1 MKSKLSPIIQVSEL
15 KELHQKN
22 DLIILDVSNGNE
34 AQLNYNQ
41 KHLDGAIF
49 VDLNSQLA
57 DIKEDVSKGGRH
69 PLPTLENFSKLL
81 STLGIT
87 PKTHIILYD
96 NKSGANAAARMWWM
110 LKSVGHEKVQVLDGG
125 FQEAEKQNFPI
136 NSNPVN
142 FIQTEEYK
150 IENWKLPIA
159 TIDEVE
165 KASIRKDYLIIDV
178 REAHR
183 YNGEFEPIDLISGH
197 IPNAINIPFSTNLDE
212 NGVFLSPKLL
222 KEKYNYVFR
231 NKNSNEIIVHCGSG
245 VTACHTL
252 LAMACAG
259 FEIPKLYVGSW
270 SEWSRNNKPI
280 TVGQT

>member
-87 PKTHIILYD
+87 PKKHIILYD
-96 NKSGANAAARMWWM
+96 NKNGANAATRMWWM
-110 LKSVGHEKVQVLDGG
+110 LKSVGHEKVQVLNGG
-125 FQEAEKQNFPI
+125 FQEAERQNFPI
-136 NSNPVN
+136 NAEKVYAIS
-142 FIQTEEYK
+142 TEEYK
-150 IENWKLPIA
+150 IDDWKLPQIN
-159 TIDEVE
+159 INEVQE
-165 KASIRKDYLIIDV
+165 ASKSLDYLIIDV
-178 REAHR
+178 RDANR
-183 YNGEFEPIDLISGH
+183 FKGEIEPIDLVAGH
-197 IPNAINIPFSTNLDE
+197 IPNAINIPFSTNLDK
-212 NGVFLSPKLL
+212 NGLFLSPEILR
-222 KEKYNYVFR
+222 EKYKNIFN
-231 NKNSNEIIVHCGSG
+231 NKKSSEIIVYCGSG

-252 LAMACAG
+252 LAMDYAG
-259 FEIPKLYVGSW
+259 FEMPKLYVGSW